1 MKSRCKWVGESEL
14 MISYHDR
21 EWGVPLHDDRRL
33 FEFLVL
39 EGAQAGLSWT
49 TIIKRRDGYRKA
61 FGNYDVEKISSF
73 SETKINE
80 LLLDPGIIRNKQKI
94 TSVVNNAK
102 CFIEVQKEFGNF
114 NKYIWN
120 FIPGQKQIKNS
131 WVGDEQ
137 IPARTELSDRISL
150 DMKKR
155 GFSFFGT
162 TICYA
167 HMQATGMVNDHIVS
181 CFRYNQV

>member
-14 MISYHDR
+14 MISYHDS

-61 FGNYDVEKISSF
+61 FDNYDVEKISSF
-73 SETKINE
+73 PEIKIKE

-102 CFIEVQKEFGNF
+102 CFIEVQKDFGSF
-114 NKYIWN
+114 NKYIWS
-120 FIPGQKQIKNS
+120 FIPEQKQIKNS
-131 WVGDEQ
+131 WVKDEQ
-137 IPARTELSDRISL
+137 IPARTDLSDLISL

-167 HMQATGMVNDHIVS
+167 HMQATGMVNDHVTS
-181 CFRYNQV
+181 CFRYNKV